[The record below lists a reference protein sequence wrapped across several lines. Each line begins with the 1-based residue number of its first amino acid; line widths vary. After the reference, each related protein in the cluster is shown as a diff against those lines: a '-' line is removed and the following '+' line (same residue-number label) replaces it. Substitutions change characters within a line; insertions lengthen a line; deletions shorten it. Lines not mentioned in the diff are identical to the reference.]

1 MEQRALT
8 RREFLVLSGS
18 GLMAAGMLGPQAVLA
33 QSTTIRQ
40 GYQTNIW
47 GMPTYYLLRS
57 GALEK
62 RGLKFEEFAVP
73 SGNLTMQQMVARQV
87 DLGTYAG
94 QSFVTGYD
102 KGGLVAIAQIEHV
115 GKTAQVMAR
124 KELKVT
130 KVAELKGMK
139 IGNQVGS
146 SIGNTF
152 VDIIAPRAGL
162 KKEDYQ
168 EVKMNVNEMVAAA
181 AAKSIDAFVSVDP
194 YCSIAEAE
202 GIATTVVSLYDYD
215 PMPVYHGGHAGVC
228 REKSESSG
236 GVSESLARCRE
247 RLQAESRQGGRSH
260 LYFFHVQGLH
270 DESGDFQQGDGER
283 RSGTRLP
290 GERAALSATNR
301 GRFTQGKEDQRDSG
315 LEQGASSAVHG
326 ESPRLMNPLLE
337 HFSSNCQRDSGISY
351 LGFREELL
359 GCFGAVGSV
368 IVLV

>member
-1 MEQRALT
+1 MKQKALT
-8 RREFLVLSGS
+8 RREFLILSGS
-18 GLMAAGMLGPQAVLA
+18 GFVAIGLLGPRSALA
-33 QSTTIRQ
+33 QATTIRQ

-62 RGLKFEEFAVP
+62 RGVKFEEFAVP

-102 KGGLVAIAQIEHV
+102 KGGLVAIAQIEKV
-115 GKTAQVMAR
+115 GKTSRVMAR
-124 KELKVT
+124 KELKIT
-130 KVAELKGMK
+130 KVADLKGLK

-162 KKEDYQ
+162 KKGDYQ
-168 EVKMNVNEMVAAA
+168 ELKMDVNEMVAAA

-215 PMPVYHGGHAGVC
+215 PMPVFMAATPEFVD
-228 REKSESSG
+228 KNP
-236 GVSESLARCRE
+236 
-247 RLQAESRQGGRSH
+247 QAVVEY
-260 LYFFHVQGLH
+260 L
-270 DESGDFQQGDGER
+270 
-283 RSGTRLP
+283 
-290 GERAALSATNR
+290 RAWLDV
-301 GRFTQGKEDQRDSG
+301 GKELQ
-315 LEQGASSAVHG
+315 QN
-326 ESPRLMNPLLE
+326 PRKAGDVIYGFFTSKGYTMSRE
-337 HFSSNCQRDSGISY
+337 TFSKALANVEVDIGFPADVRSY
-351 LGFREELL
+351 LQPIAEGLL
-359 GCFGAVGSV
+359 KEKKISAIPDWNKALRPQFMEKARG
-368 IVLV
+368 